1 MSDGGLA
8 VALAES
14 AMGGRCGCDIDISTI
29 PGAADLDDIRTLFA
43 ESPSR
48 FVVSVKKENAAEFEK
63 LMAGTYF
70 AKAGETNSTDKVV
83 FKNKENTVISMTCA
97 EIASAWKREI

>member
-14 AMGGRCGCDIDISTI
+14 AMGGMCGCDVDLSGI
-29 PGAADLDDIRTLFA
+29 PGDAALDDIRTLFA

-48 FVVSVKKENAAEFEK
+48 FVISVKKENADKFEK
-63 LMAGTYF
+63 LMAG
-70 AKAGETNSTDKVV
+70 APLKRAGETNSSDAVEFRKDG
-83 FKNKENTVISMTCA
+83 KTVLTITCD
-97 EIASAWKREI
+97 EIVKAWKREI

>member
-1 MSDGGLA
+1 
-8 VALAES
+8 V
-14 AMGGRCGCDIDISTI
+14 DIAGI

-48 FVVSVKKENAAEFEK
+48 FVVSVKKENATEFEK
-63 LMAGTYF
+63 LMAGNPF
-70 AKAGETNSTDKVV
+70 AKAGQTNSTDRVV
-83 FKNKENTVISMTCA
+83 FKSKGNTIISMTCA